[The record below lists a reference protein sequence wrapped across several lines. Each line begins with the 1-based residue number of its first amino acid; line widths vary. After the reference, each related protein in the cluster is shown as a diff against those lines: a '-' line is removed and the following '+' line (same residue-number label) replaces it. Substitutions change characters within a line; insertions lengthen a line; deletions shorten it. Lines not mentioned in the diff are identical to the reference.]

1 MAAPSWLWIVF
12 TLIGATGQSLR
23 NAAQRSMTERLGT
36 VGATHIRF
44 IFGLPFG
51 LLFLAIVYL
60 AGGHIVVP
68 NAASVAW
75 VVMGAVCQI
84 AATALMLATMRDRSF
99 VVTTAYTKTEPVQVA
114 IFAVIFL
121 GEHLSPTLA
130 AAVVVA
136 TAGVLIL
143 SWPTRKADEVFSWR
157 PAALGIASGGLFAL
171 AAVGFRGGILALGT
185 SDYVPAATQTLA
197 LSLLVQTVLLSGW
210 LLVRDPE
217 VLWKVLRAWRPSL
230 VAGFLGSFA
239 SEMWFLA
246 FALQAAAPV
255 RTLGLVEL
263 IVAGIISRRLFAQTP
278 SLREIIGMV
287 MVVIGIALLFN
298 G

>member
-51 LLFLAIVYL
+51 LLFLAIVHL
-60 AGGHIVVP
+60 VGGQIVVP

-230 VAGFLGSFA
+230 AAGFLGSFA

-278 SLREIIGMV
+278 SPREIIGMV